1 MRAPCHGFRVN
12 QDIDITGNFVL
23 GGAVAGVGSTAKLPP
38 PADFAG
44 PFTLY

>member
-1 MRAPCHGFRVN
+1 MRAACHGVDVI
-12 QDIDITGNFVL
+12 QDIDVYGYFFSE
-23 GGAVAGVGSTAKLPP
+23 GAVPAAGATAKLPP

>member
-1 MRAPCHGFRVN
+1 MRAACHGVGTI
-12 QDIDITGNFVL
+12 QDIDIARYFIPCDAIAAL
-23 GGAVAGVGSTAKLPP
+23 GATAKLPP

>member
-1 MRAPCHGFRVN
+1 MRAACHDADAI
-12 QDIDITGNFVL
+12 QDIDVYGYFV
-23 GGAVAGVGSTAKLPP
+23 GVGAFSTVGATAKLPP

>member
-1 MRAPCHGFRVN
+1 MRAACHGVGTA
-12 QDIDITGNFVL
+12 QDFDIVRHFIP
-23 GGAVAGVGSTAKLPP
+23 GGAIAAIGATAKLPP